1 MNLFNN
7 NTKKGVMQ
15 VEVDN
20 LMIMD
25 EVYYESWNRQDEIKG
40 KDKNNNFKE
49 EF

>member
-25 EVYYESWNRQDEIKG
+25 GVYYESWNRQDEIK
-40 KDKNNNFKE
+40 KDKNNDYEE